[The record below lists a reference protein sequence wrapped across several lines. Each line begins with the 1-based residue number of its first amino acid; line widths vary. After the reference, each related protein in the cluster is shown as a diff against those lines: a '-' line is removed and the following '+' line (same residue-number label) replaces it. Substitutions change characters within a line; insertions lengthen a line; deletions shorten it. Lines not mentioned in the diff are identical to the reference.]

1 MPLSS
6 GAQRLYASHNHA
18 NSVPYATPSCNT
30 TQTHAKAYPGI
41 RELRVLK
48 AFGDLTGNA
57 VTTSICPKTLVN
69 SDSYG
74 YGPAVAALVN
84 TLKPVLLP

>member
-1 MPLSS
+1 M
-6 GAQRLYASHNHA
+6 QI
-18 NSVPYATPSCNT
+18 
-30 TQTHAKAYPGI
+30 HAKAYPSV

-57 VTTSICPKTLVN
+57 VATSICPKTLVP

-74 YGPAVAALVN
+74 YGPAVSAVVSA
-84 TLKPVLLP
+84 LKPVLVH